1 MKEDIDL
8 EKFGRRMP
16 YTIPERFFE
25 QTELR
30 MKIAVADSGKRKI
43 IAGNTSKHR
52 KLIYKILAA
61 MTAVALLMI
70 IIRAFWPATENSGNG
85 NEQVELAFNQLN
97 EEESFKQVEKA
108 FNQLSEEDQEFLMEI
123 YEDDFFLYQ

>member
-16 YTIPERFFE
+16 YTIPEGFFE
-25 QTELR
+25 QTEVR

-70 IIRAFWPATENSGNG
+70 IIRAFWPATENSESDNK
-85 NEQVELAFNQLN
+85 QMELAFNQTN
-97 EEESFKQVEKA
+97 MDVNFEQVEQA
-108 FNQLSEEDQEFLMEI
+108 FNQLSEEDQNFFLEV
-123 YEDDFFLYQ
+123 YEDDLYLYQ